1 MTLCNRSI
9 LVVSTEPW
17 FGPLLSK
24 QYVAQ
29 ELARQNQVLF
39 LDPPFNLA
47 ELARRHWQRTYFRE
61 RYHNLRPANLRRFQP
76 WRLPKD
82 RDYQLVGMASQAFIG
97 AQIRAPVSPRPDHL
111 LQPGLHIF
119 ERLLARAVRVLF
131 RGQPD

>member
-1 MTLCNRSI
+1 VTLCNRSI

-39 LDPPFNLA
+39 LDPPFNPA

-76 WRLPKD
+76 WRLP
-82 RDYQLVGMASQAFIG
+82 RIATTIWWARLH
-97 AQIRAPVSPRPDHL
+97 RPSL
-111 LQPGLHIF
+111 
-119 ERLLARAVRVLF
+119 RRRYARAGF
-131 RGQPD
+131 APT